1 MFLRVFSAHHAQIT
15 PQRSAAPSPHRWS
28 APLAY
33 KHPERKAK
41 PKTRAGSKDG
51 VRACRQ
57 QQPCAPA
64 PASAPDE
71 NPAEDYELLSDGDV
85 DTEFEFV

>member
-1 MFLRVFSAHHAQIT
+1 MFLRVFSAHHAQFT
-15 PQRSAAPSPHRWS
+15 PQRSAVQAPPRWS

-41 PKTRAGSKDG
+41 SKSRAGSKDG

-57 QQPCAPA
+57 QQGCAPA
-64 PASAPDE
+64 AASGPDE
-71 NPAEDYELLSDGDV
+71 NPAEDYEVLSDGDV

>member
-1 MFLRVFSAHHAQIT
+1 MFLRVFSAHHAQFT
-15 PQRSAAPSPHRWS
+15 PQRSATPAPPRWA

-33 KHPERKAK
+33 KHPERKAQRK
-41 PKTRAGSKDG
+41 ARAGSKDG

-57 QQPCAPA
+57 QPCAPV
-64 PASAPDE
+64 PACGPDE
-71 NPAEDYELLSDGDV
+71 NPAEDYEVLSDGDV

>member
-1 MFLRVFSAHHAQIT
+1 MFLRVFSAHNAQFT
-15 PQRSAAPSPHRWS
+15 PPRSGAPAPPRWS

-41 PKTRAGSKDG
+41 AKSRAGSKDG

-64 PASAPDE
+64 PACSPNE
-71 NPAEDYELLSDGDV
+71 NPAEDYEVLSDGDV